1 MVGIEFGEPR
11 GLRHRATWQLLRAA
25 RRGLFAQL
33 VVAPLF
39 HRHRVLSQ
47 VAGDHIDVI
56 KLLPPLLVGD
66 EELEWFVAA
75 FDDVMEDVHSSN
87 GLFWEFGLNLV
98 KHAITRR

>member
-1 MVGIEFGEPR
+1 M
-11 GLRHRATWQLLRAA
+11 
-25 RRGLFAQL
+25 
-33 VVAPLF
+33 
-39 HRHRVLSQ
+39 
-47 VAGDHIDVI
+47 AGDHIDVI